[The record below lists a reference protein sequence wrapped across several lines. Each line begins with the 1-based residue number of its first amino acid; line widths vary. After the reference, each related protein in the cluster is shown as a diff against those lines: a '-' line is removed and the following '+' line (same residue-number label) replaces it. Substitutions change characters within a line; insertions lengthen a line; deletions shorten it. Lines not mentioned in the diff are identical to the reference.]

1 MQIYEYSYQLTRIK
15 AYVMPYI
22 DIQQKW
28 DRYHEPRA
36 NFIRVT
42 TNKAIRVYT
51 GAVLGDI
58 ISNDGPSNYT
68 VFCGI
73 TGQRQT
79 C

>member
-36 NFIRVT
+36 NFIFTQEQCLGILFLMTAQVT
-42 TNKAIRVYT
+42 TQCFV
-51 GAVLGDI
+51 G
-58 ISNDGPSNYT
+58 
-68 VFCGI
+68 
-73 TGQRQT
+73 
-79 C
+79 